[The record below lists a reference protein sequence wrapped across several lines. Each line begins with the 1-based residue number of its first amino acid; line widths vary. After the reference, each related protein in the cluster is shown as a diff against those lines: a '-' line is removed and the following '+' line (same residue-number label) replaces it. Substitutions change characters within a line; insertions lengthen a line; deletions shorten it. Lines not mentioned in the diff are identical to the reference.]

1 MIDSGIP
8 HIWTWTWEKD
18 KNDSILKVLFL
29 NRVIYEM
36 MKTNNIYIIRLELK
50 LMDKVDL
57 NPYISTIN
65 DQLKKYTRLHN
76 NSYICIT
83 NKATK

>member
-1 MIDSGIP
+1 
-8 HIWTWTWEKD
+8 
-18 KNDSILKVLFL
+18 
-29 NRVIYEM
+29 M

-65 DQLKKYTRLHN
+65 NQLKKHTRLHN

>member
-50 LMDKVDL
+50 LIDKVDL

-65 DQLKKYTRLHN
+65 NQLKKHTRLHN

>member
-1 MIDSGIP
+1 
-8 HIWTWTWEKD
+8 
-18 KNDSILKVLFL
+18 
-29 NRVIYEM
+29 M

-50 LMDKVDL
+50 LIDKVDL

-65 DQLKKYTRLHN
+65 NQLKKYTRLHN

>member
-1 MIDSGIP
+1 MIDGGIP